1 MPELLMIALY
11 ITGGLVLLFF
21 GADWLVQGAVTLA
34 LHLGLS
40 PLIVGLTVVAL
51 GTSVPEALV
60 SVQAALGH
68 QGGIALGNVIGS
80 NILNIALILGLS
92 SLILPLKVDSH
103 IVKADVPLL
112 TGATFM
118 LVVLLEDFHISRMEG
133 AFLLL
138 CIVFYVTGNIM
149 TVKRTSP
156 EEDKIEG
163 MEIPEDSGKTLWR
176 DVGFLILGI
185 VTLGFGANFLVTG
198 AVDLARILGLS
209 EALIGLTIVS
219 IGTGTPEL
227 ATALMAAFRKI
238 PDLAIGNAVGS
249 NLFNIMFV
257 LGIAG
262 LVAPLNG
269 KGISSVDLYVML
281 GVTILLL
288 GLECSAEF
296 RGRIRPAVRG
306 GGKNRFIWVH
316 RLRSGCWRTDRE
328 RFLEVRRCIVAT

>member
-1 MPELLMIALY
+1 MPELLMIAIY
-11 ITGGLVLLFF
+11 IIGGLILLYF
-21 GADWLVQGAVTLA
+21 GANWLVQGAITLA

-60 SVQAALGH
+60 SVQAAIGH

-92 SLILPLKVDSH
+92 AFFNPLKVDSH
-103 IVKADVPLL
+103 LVKADVPLL
-112 TGATFM
+112 AGATFM

-138 CIVFYVTGNIM
+138 CIVFYVAGNIM

-163 MEIPEDSGKTLWR
+163 MEIPEDPGKTLWR

-198 AVDLARILGLS
+198 AVDLARIFGLS

-219 IGTGTPEL
+219 IGTGTPEM
-227 ATALMAAFRKI
+227 ATALMAAYRKRA
-238 PDLAIGNAVGS
+238 DLAIGNAVGS

-257 LGIAG
+257 LGIAA
-262 LVAPLNG
+262 LVAPLDG
-269 KGISSVDLYVML
+269 KGISSIDLYVML

-288 GLECSAEF
+288 PTVWT
-296 RGRIRPAVRG
+296 GRILDRKEGFLFLAIYVGYLYHLWPA
-306 GGKNRFIWVH
+306 
-316 RLRSGCWRTDRE
+316 
-328 RFLEVRRCIVAT
+328 

>member
-11 ITGGLVLLFF
+11 ITGGLVLLYF

-60 SVQAALGH
+60 SVQAAIGH

-198 AVDLARILGLS
+198 AVDLARIFGLS

-227 ATALMAAFRKI
+227 ATALMAAFRKS
-238 PDLAIGNAVGS
+238 PDLAIGNVVGS

-262 LVAPLNG
+262 LVAPLDG

-288 GLECSAEF
+288 PTVWT
-296 RGRIRPAVRG
+296 GRILDRKEGFLFLAIYVGYLYHLWPA
-306 GGKNRFIWVH
+306 
-316 RLRSGCWRTDRE
+316 
-328 RFLEVRRCIVAT
+328 

>member
-11 ITGGLVLLFF
+11 ITGGLVLLYF

-60 SVQAALGH
+60 SVQAAIGH

-92 SLILPLKVDSH
+92 AFFNPLKVDSH
-103 IVKADVPLL
+103 LVKADVPLL
-112 TGATFM
+112 AGATFM

-138 CIVFYVTGNIM
+138 CIVGYVAGNIM

-156 EEDKIEG
+156 EENKIEG
-163 MEIPEDSGKTLWR
+163 VEVPEDHSKNLWR
-176 DVGFLILGI
+176 DISFLFIGLI
-185 VTLGFGANFLVTG
+185 ALAFGSNFLVTG
-198 AVDLARILGLS
+198 AVDLARIWGLS

-227 ATALMAAFRKI
+227 ATALMAAFRKT
-238 PDLAIGNAVGS
+238 PDLAIGNVVGS

-262 LVAPLNG
+262 LVAPLDG

-288 GLECSAEF
+288 PTVWT
-296 RGRIRPAVRG
+296 GRILDRKEGFLFLAIYVGYLYHLWPA
-306 GGKNRFIWVH
+306 
-316 RLRSGCWRTDRE
+316 
-328 RFLEVRRCIVAT
+328 

>member
-1 MPELLMIALY
+1 MTELLMIALY
-11 ITGGLVLLFF
+11 ITGGLVLLYF

-60 SVQAALGH
+60 SVQAAIGH

-92 SLILPLKVDSH
+92 AFLSPLKVDSH
-103 IVKADVPLL
+103 LVKADVPLL
-112 TGATFM
+112 AGATFM

-138 CIVFYVTGNIM
+138 CIVGYVAGNIM
-149 TVKRTSP
+149 TVKRDSP
-156 EEDKIEG
+156 DENKIEG
-163 MEIPEDSGKTLWR
+163 MEVPENPGETLWR
-176 DVGFLILGI
+176 DVGFLVLGI
-185 VTLGFGANFLVTG
+185 ITLGFGANFLVSG
-198 AVDLARILGLS
+198 AVDLARIFGLS

-227 ATALMAAFRKI
+227 ATALMATFRKT
-238 PDLAIGNAVGS
+238 PELAIGNAVGS
-249 NLFNIMFV
+249 NIFNIMFV

-262 LVAPLNG
+262 LVAPLDG

-288 GLECSAEF
+288 PTVWT
-296 RGRIRPAVRG
+296 GRILDRKEGLLFLAIYVGYLYHLWPA
-306 GGKNRFIWVH
+306 
-316 RLRSGCWRTDRE
+316 
-328 RFLEVRRCIVAT
+328 

>member
-1 MPELLMIALY
+1 MPELLMIAIY
-11 ITGGLVLLFF
+11 IIGGLILLYF
-21 GADWLVQGAVTLA
+21 GANWLVQGAITLA

-60 SVQAALGH
+60 SIQAAIGH

-92 SLILPLKVDSH
+92 AFFNPLKVDSH
-103 IVKADVPLL
+103 LVKADVPLL
-112 TGATFM
+112 AGATFM

-138 CIVFYVTGNIM
+138 CIVGYVAGNIM

-156 EEDKIEG
+156 EENKIEG
-163 MEIPEDSGKTLWR
+163 VEVPEDHSKNLWR
-176 DVGFLILGI
+176 DISFLFIGLI
-185 VTLGFGANFLVTG
+185 ALAFGSNFLVTG

-219 IGTGTPEL
+219 IGTGTPEM
-227 ATALMAAFRKI
+227 ATALMAAYRKRA
-238 PDLAIGNAVGS
+238 DLAIGNAVGS

-257 LGIAG
+257 LGIAA
-262 LVAPLNG
+262 LVAPLDGN
-269 KGISSVDLYVML
+269 GISSVDLYVML

-288 GLECSAEF
+288 PTVWT
-296 RGRIRPAVRG
+296 GRILDRKEGFLFLAIYVGYLYHLWPA
-306 GGKNRFIWVH
+306 
-316 RLRSGCWRTDRE
+316 
-328 RFLEVRRCIVAT
+328 

>member
-1 MPELLMIALY
+1 MPELLTIAVY
-11 ITGGLVLLFF
+11 IIGGLILLYF
-21 GADWLVQGAVTLA
+21 GANWLVQGAITLA

-60 SVQAALGH
+60 SVQAAIGH

-92 SLILPLKVDSH
+92 AFLSPLKVDSH
-103 IVKADVPLL
+103 LVKADVPLL
-112 TGATFM
+112 AGATFM

-138 CIVFYVTGNIM
+138 CIVGYVAGNIM

-156 EEDKIEG
+156 EENKIEG
-163 MEIPEDSGKTLWR
+163 VELPEDHSKNLWR
-176 DVGFLILGI
+176 DISFLFIGLI
-185 VTLGFGANFLVTG
+185 ALAFGSNFLVTG
-198 AVDLARILGLS
+198 AVDLARIFGLS

-219 IGTGTPEL
+219 IGTGTPEM
-227 ATALMAAFRKI
+227 ATALMAAYRKRS
-238 PDLAIGNAVGS
+238 DLAIGNAVGS

-257 LGIAG
+257 LGIAA
-262 LVAPLNG
+262 LVAPLDGN
-269 KGISSVDLYVML
+269 GISSVDLYVML

-288 GLECSAEF
+288 PTVWT
-296 RGRIRPAVRG
+296 GRILDRKEGFLFLAIYVGYLYHLWPA
-306 GGKNRFIWVH
+306 
-316 RLRSGCWRTDRE
+316 
-328 RFLEVRRCIVAT
+328 

>member
-1 MPELLMIALY
+1 MPELLMIAIY
-11 ITGGLVLLFF
+11 IIGGLILLYF
-21 GADWLVQGAVTLA
+21 GANWLVQGAITLA

-60 SVQAALGH
+60 SVQAAIGH

-92 SLILPLKVDSH
+92 AFFNPLKVDSH
-103 IVKADVPLL
+103 LVKADVPLL
-112 TGATFM
+112 AGATFM

-138 CIVFYVTGNIM
+138 CIVGYVAGNIM

-156 EEDKIEG
+156 EENKIEG
-163 MEIPEDSGKTLWR
+163 VEVPEDHSKNLWR
-176 DVGFLILGI
+176 DISFLFIGLI
-185 VTLGFGANFLVTG
+185 ALAFGSNFLVTG

-219 IGTGTPEL
+219 IGTGTPEM
-227 ATALMAAFRKI
+227 ATALMAAYRKRA
-238 PDLAIGNAVGS
+238 DLAIGNAVGS

-257 LGIAG
+257 LGIAA
-262 LVAPLNG
+262 LVAPLDG
-269 KGISSVDLYVML
+269 KGISSIDLYVML

-288 GLECSAEF
+288 PTVWT
-296 RGRIRPAVRG
+296 GRILDRKEGFLFLAIYVGYLYHLWPA
-306 GGKNRFIWVH
+306 
-316 RLRSGCWRTDRE
+316 
-328 RFLEVRRCIVAT
+328 

>member
-60 SVQAALGH
+60 SVQAAIGH

-92 SLILPLKVDSH
+92 SLILPLKVDSR

-198 AVDLARILGLS
+198 AVDLARIFGLS

-227 ATALMAAFRKI
+227 ATALMAAFRKS
-238 PDLAIGNAVGS
+238 PDLAIGNVVGS

-262 LVAPLNG
+262 LVAPLDG
-269 KGISSVDLYVML
+269 KGISSIDLYVML

-288 GLECSAEF
+288 PTVWT
-296 RGRIRPAVRG
+296 GRILDRKEGFLFLAIYVGYLYHLWPA
-306 GGKNRFIWVH
+306 
-316 RLRSGCWRTDRE
+316 
-328 RFLEVRRCIVAT
+328 

>member
-1 MPELLMIALY
+1 MIITLY
-11 ITGGLVLLFF
+11 IVGGLVLLYF

-51 GTSVPEALV
+51 GTSIPETLV
-60 SVQAALGH
+60 SVQAAIGH

-80 NILNIALILGLS
+80 NILNIALVLGLS
-92 SLILPLKVDSH
+92 ALLHPLKVDSH
-103 IVKADVPLL
+103 LVKADVPLL
-112 TGATFM
+112 VGATFM
-118 LVVLLEDFHISRMEG
+118 LVVLLEDLHISRMEG

-138 CIVFYVTGNIM
+138 CIMGYVVGNIM

-156 EEDKIEG
+156 KEDIIEG
-163 MEIPEDSGKTLWR
+163 MEVPKDTSKTLKK
-176 DVGFLILGI
+176 DIGFLCIGL
-185 VTLGFGANFLVTG
+185 VSLAFGANFLVSG
-198 AVDLARILGLS
+198 AVDLARLWGLS

-227 ATALMAAFRKI
+227 ATALMAAHRKTS
-238 PDLAIGNAVGS
+238 DLAIGNAVGS

-262 LVAPLNG
+262 LIVPMDAV
-269 KGISSVDLYVML
+269 GIRSSDLYVML

-288 GLECSAEF
+288 PTVWTGYVLDRKEGFVFLAIYV
-296 RGRIRPAVRG
+296 GYLYYLWPA
-306 GGKNRFIWVH
+306 
-316 RLRSGCWRTDRE
+316 
-328 RFLEVRRCIVAT
+328 

>member
-11 ITGGLVLLFF
+11 ITGGLVLLYF

-60 SVQAALGH
+60 SVQAAIGH

-92 SLILPLKVDSH
+92 AFFNPLKVDSH
-103 IVKADVPLL
+103 LVKADVPLL
-112 TGATFM
+112 AGATFM

-133 AFLLL
+133 GFLLL
-138 CIVFYVTGNIM
+138 CIVGYVAGNIM

-156 EEDKIEG
+156 EENKIEG
-163 MEIPEDSGKTLWR
+163 VEVPEDHSKNLWR
-176 DVGFLILGI
+176 DISFLFIGLI
-185 VTLGFGANFLVTG
+185 ALAFGSNFLVTG
-198 AVDLARILGLS
+198 AVDLARIWGLS

-219 IGTGTPEL
+219 IGTGTPEM
-227 ATALMAAFRKI
+227 ATALMAAYRKRA
-238 PDLAIGNAVGS
+238 DLAIGNAVGS

-257 LGIAG
+257 LGIAA
-262 LVAPLNG
+262 LVAPLDG
-269 KGISSVDLYVML
+269 KGISSIDLYVML

-288 GLECSAEF
+288 PTVWT
-296 RGRIRPAVRG
+296 GRI
-306 GGKNRFIWVH
+306 
-316 RLRSGCWRTDRE
+316 LDRKE
-328 RFLEVRRCIVAT
+328 GF

>member
-11 ITGGLVLLFF
+11 ITGGLVLLYF
-21 GADWLVQGAVTLA
+21 GANWLVQGAITLA

-60 SVQAALGH
+60 SVQAAIGH

-92 SLILPLKVDSH
+92 AFFNPLKVDSH
-103 IVKADVPLL
+103 LVKADVPLL
-112 TGATFM
+112 AGATFM

-138 CIVFYVTGNIM
+138 CIVFYVAGNIM

-156 EEDKIEG
+156 EENKIEG
-163 MEIPEDSGKTLWR
+163 VEVPEDHSKNLWR
-176 DVGFLILGI
+176 DISFLFIGLI
-185 VTLGFGANFLVTG
+185 ALAFGSNFLVTG
-198 AVDLARILGLS
+198 AVDLARIWGLS

-219 IGTGTPEL
+219 IGTGTPEM
-227 ATALMAAFRKI
+227 ATALMAAYRKRA
-238 PDLAIGNAVGS
+238 DLAIGNAVGS

-262 LVAPLNG
+262 LVAPLDG

-288 GLECSAEF
+288 PTVWT
-296 RGRIRPAVRG
+296 GRILDRKEGFLFLAIYVGYLYHLWPA
-306 GGKNRFIWVH
+306 
-316 RLRSGCWRTDRE
+316 
-328 RFLEVRRCIVAT
+328 

>member
-11 ITGGLVLLFF
+11 ITGGLVLLYF

-60 SVQAALGH
+60 SVQAAIGH

-92 SLILPLKVDSH
+92 SLIHPLKVDSH

-138 CIVFYVTGNIM
+138 CIVGYVAGNIM
-149 TVKRTSP
+149 TVKRDSP
-156 EEDKIEG
+156 DENKIEG
-163 MEIPEDSGKTLWR
+163 MEVPENPGKTLWR
-176 DVGFLILGI
+176 DVGFLVLGI
-185 VTLGFGANFLVTG
+185 ITLGFGANFLVSG
-198 AVDLARILGLS
+198 AVDLARIFGLS

-227 ATALMAAFRKI
+227 ATALMAAFRKT
-238 PDLAIGNAVGS
+238 PDLAIGNVVGS

-262 LVAPLNG
+262 LVAPLDG
-269 KGISSVDLYVML
+269 KGISSIDLYVML

-288 GLECSAEF
+288 PTVWT
-296 RGRIRPAVRG
+296 GRILDRKEGFLFLAIYVGYLYHLWPA
-306 GGKNRFIWVH
+306 
-316 RLRSGCWRTDRE
+316 
-328 RFLEVRRCIVAT
+328 

>member
-11 ITGGLVLLFF
+11 ITGGLVLLYF

-92 SLILPLKVDSH
+92 SLILPLKVDSR

-198 AVDLARILGLS
+198 AVDLARIFGLS

-227 ATALMAAFRKI
+227 ATALMAAFRKS
-238 PDLAIGNAVGS
+238 PDLAIGNVVGS

-262 LVAPLNG
+262 LVAPLDG

-288 GLECSAEF
+288 PTVWT
-296 RGRIRPAVRG
+296 GRILDRKEGFLFLAIYVGYLYHLWPA
-306 GGKNRFIWVH
+306 
-316 RLRSGCWRTDRE
+316 
-328 RFLEVRRCIVAT
+328 

>member
-1 MPELLMIALY
+1 MPELLMITIY
-11 ITGGLVLLFF
+11 MIGGLILLYF
-21 GADWLVQGAVTLA
+21 GANWLVQGAITLA

-51 GTSVPEALV
+51 GTSVTEELV
-60 SVQAALGH
+60 SVRAAIGH

-92 SLILPLKVDSH
+92 AFFSPLKVDSH
-103 IVKADVPLL
+103 LVKADVPLL
-112 TGATFM
+112 AGATFM

-138 CIVFYVTGNIM
+138 CIIGYLAGNIM

-156 EEDKIEG
+156 EENKIEG
-163 MEIPEDSGKTLWR
+163 VEVPEDHSKNLWR
-176 DVGFLILGI
+176 DISFLFIGLI
-185 VTLGFGANFLVTG
+185 ALAFGSNFLVTG

-219 IGTGTPEL
+219 IGTGTPEM
-227 ATALMAAFRKI
+227 ATALMAAYRKRA
-238 PDLAIGNAVGS
+238 DLAIGNAVGS

-257 LGIAG
+257 LGIAA
-262 LVAPLNG
+262 LVAPLDGN
-269 KGISSVDLYVML
+269 GISSIDLYVML

-288 GLECSAEF
+288 PTVWT
-296 RGRIRPAVRG
+296 GRILDRKEGFLFLAIYVGYLYHLWPA
-306 GGKNRFIWVH
+306 
-316 RLRSGCWRTDRE
+316 
-328 RFLEVRRCIVAT
+328 

>member
-1 MPELLMIALY
+1 MPELLIIVLY
-11 ITGGLVLLFF
+11 ITGGLVLLYF
-21 GADWLVQGAVTLA
+21 GADWLVQGAITMA

-60 SVQAALGH
+60 SVQAAIGH
-68 QGGIALGNVIGS
+68 QGGIAVGNVVGS

-92 SLILPLKVDSH
+92 ALISPLKVDSH
-103 IVKADVPLL
+103 LVKADVPLL
-112 TGATFM
+112 AGATFM

-138 CIVFYVTGNIM
+138 CISGYVTGNIM

-156 EEDKIEG
+156 EENKIDG
-163 MEIPEDSGKTLWR
+163 MDVPENPSNTMWR
-176 DVGFLILGI
+176 DIGLLIVGII
-185 VTLGFGANFLVTG
+185 TLGFGANFLVTG
-198 AVDLARILGLS
+198 AVDLARIWGLS

-227 ATALMAAFRKI
+227 ATAMMAAYRKS

-257 LGIAG
+257 LGLAG
-262 LVAPLNG
+262 LVAPLDAT
-269 KGISSVDLYVML
+269 GIQTSDLYVML
-281 GVTILLL
+281 AVTLLL
-288 GLECSAEF
+288 LPTVWT
-296 RGRIRPAVRG
+296 GRV
-306 GGKNRFIWVH
+306 
-316 RLRSGCWRTDRE
+316 LDRKE
-328 RFLEVRRCIVAT
+328 GFLFLAIYVGYLYYLWPT

>member
-11 ITGGLVLLFF
+11 ITGGLVLLYF

-60 SVQAALGH
+60 SVQAAIGH

-92 SLILPLKVDSH
+92 AFFNPLKVDSH
-103 IVKADVPLL
+103 LVKADVPLL
-112 TGATFM
+112 AGATFM

-138 CIVFYVTGNIM
+138 CIVFYVAGNIM

-198 AVDLARILGLS
+198 AVDLARIFGLS

-227 ATALMAAFRKI
+227 ATALMAAFRKT
-238 PDLAIGNAVGS
+238 PDLAIGNVVGS

-262 LVAPLNG
+262 LVAPLDG

-288 GLECSAEF
+288 PTVWT
-296 RGRIRPAVRG
+296 GRILDRKEGFLFLAIYVGYLYHLWPA
-306 GGKNRFIWVH
+306 
-316 RLRSGCWRTDRE
+316 
-328 RFLEVRRCIVAT
+328 

>member
-1 MPELLMIALY
+1 MPELLTIAVY
-11 ITGGLVLLFF
+11 IIGGLILLYF
-21 GADWLVQGAVTLA
+21 GANWLVQGAITLA

-60 SVQAALGH
+60 SVQAAIGH

-92 SLILPLKVDSH
+92 AFLSPLKVDSH
-103 IVKADVPLL
+103 LVKADVPLL
-112 TGATFM
+112 AGATFM

-138 CIVFYVTGNIM
+138 CIVGYVAGNIM

-156 EEDKIEG
+156 EENKIEG
-163 MEIPEDSGKTLWR
+163 VEVPEDHSKNLWR
-176 DVGFLILGI
+176 DISFLFIGLI
-185 VTLGFGANFLVTG
+185 ALAFGSNFLVTG
-198 AVDLARILGLS
+198 AVDLARIFGLS

-219 IGTGTPEL
+219 IGTGTPEI
-227 ATALMAAFRKI
+227 ATALMAAYRKRA
-238 PDLAIGNAVGS
+238 DLAIGNAVGS

-257 LGIAG
+257 LGIAA
-262 LVAPLNG
+262 LVAPLDG
-269 KGISSVDLYVML
+269 KGISSIDLYVML

-288 GLECSAEF
+288 PTVWT
-296 RGRIRPAVRG
+296 GRILDRKEGFLFLAIYVGYLYHLWPA
-306 GGKNRFIWVH
+306 
-316 RLRSGCWRTDRE
+316 
-328 RFLEVRRCIVAT
+328 

>member
-1 MPELLMIALY
+1 MPELLTIAVY
-11 ITGGLVLLFF
+11 IIGGLILLYF
-21 GADWLVQGAVTLA
+21 GANWLVQGAITLA

-60 SVQAALGH
+60 SVQAAIGH
-68 QGGIALGNVIGS
+68 QGGIALGNVVGS

-92 SLILPLKVDSH
+92 AFFNPLKVDSH
-103 IVKADVPLL
+103 LVKADVPLL
-112 TGATFM
+112 AGATFM

-138 CIVFYVTGNIM
+138 CIVGYVAGNIM

-156 EEDKIEG
+156 EENKIEG
-163 MEIPEDSGKTLWR
+163 VEVPEDHCNNLWR
-176 DVGFLILGI
+176 DISFLFIGLI
-185 VTLGFGANFLVTG
+185 ALAFGSNFLVTG

-219 IGTGTPEL
+219 IGTGTPEM
-227 ATALMAAFRKI
+227 ATALMAAYRKRA
-238 PDLAIGNAVGS
+238 DLAIGNAVGS

-257 LGIAG
+257 LGIAA
-262 LVAPLNG
+262 LVAPLDG
-269 KGISSVDLYVML
+269 KGISSIDLYVML

-288 GLECSAEF
+288 PTVWT
-296 RGRIRPAVRG
+296 GRILDRKEGFLFLAIYVGYLYHLWPA
-306 GGKNRFIWVH
+306 
-316 RLRSGCWRTDRE
+316 
-328 RFLEVRRCIVAT
+328 

>member
-1 MPELLMIALY
+1 MPELLMIVLY
-11 ITGGLVLLFF
+11 ITGGLVLLYF
-21 GADWLVQGAVTLA
+21 GADWLVQGAITLA

-60 SVQAALGH
+60 SVQAAIGH
-68 QGGIALGNVIGS
+68 QGGIAVGNVVGS

-92 SLILPLKVDSH
+92 ALISPLKVDSH
-103 IVKADVPLL
+103 LVKADVPLL
-112 TGATFM
+112 AGATFM

-138 CIVFYVTGNIM
+138 CISGYVTGNIM

-156 EEDKIEG
+156 EENKIDG
-163 MEIPEDSGKTLWR
+163 MDVPENPSNTMWR
-176 DVGFLILGI
+176 DIGLLIVGII
-185 VTLGFGANFLVTG
+185 TLGFGANFLVTG
-198 AVDLARILGLS
+198 AVDLARLWGLS

-227 ATALMAAFRKI
+227 ATAMMAAYRKS

-257 LGIAG
+257 LGLAG
-262 LVAPLNG
+262 LVAPLDAT
-269 KGISSVDLYVML
+269 GIQTSDLYVML
-281 GVTILLL
+281 AVTLLL
-288 GLECSAEF
+288 LPTVWT
-296 RGRIRPAVRG
+296 GRV
-306 GGKNRFIWVH
+306 
-316 RLRSGCWRTDRE
+316 LDRKE
-328 RFLEVRRCIVAT
+328 GFLFLAIYVGYLYYLWPT